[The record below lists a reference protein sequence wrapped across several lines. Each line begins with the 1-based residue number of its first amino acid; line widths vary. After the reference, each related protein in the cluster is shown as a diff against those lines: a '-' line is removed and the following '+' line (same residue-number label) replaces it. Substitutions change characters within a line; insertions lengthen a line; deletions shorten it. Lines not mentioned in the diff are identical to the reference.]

1 MAIAAPAV
9 VLESP
14 RRVVDNGVPRG
25 LVGRRPPLMI
35 IQQTSD
41 PMLVIRQTD
50 HAILSGFFAREW
62 GNDAFPRPEPFAS
75 FCLAAA
81 EHDNGW
87 QEWEMAPGV
96 DPKSFSPY
104 TFMSVPTDEHVLL
117 YQRGIDR
124 VVKSDLY
131 AGLLVASHCMGLYD
145 RAKATMPGYSAKY
158 VKSQE
163 QQHATDFVQRLRLQ
177 QLRLKVDLRND
188 PATKDLTDEKLI
200 TANIQRLAALDR
212 LSLYFC
218 LGADHDTTIEGV
230 PMNESGEEADWE
242 LRSAGANEFTLDPY
256 PFRRE
261 PLEFAL
267 LARRIPRRRYMD
279 DADFQSVLSAAPFFQ
294 LKFTL
299 RPGLGRNR
307 AFAAG
312 G

>member
-1 MAIAAPAV
+1 
-9 VLESP
+9 
-14 RRVVDNGVPRG
+14 
-25 LVGRRPPLMI
+25 MI
-35 IQQTSD
+35 IQQTND

-62 GNDAFPRPEPFAS
+62 GNDSFPRPEPFPS

-96 DPKSFSPY
+96 DPKSFAPY
-104 TFMSVPTDEHVLL
+104 TFMSVPTDEHVAL

-131 AGLLVASHCMGLYD
+131 AGLLVASHCMALYD

-158 VKSQE
+158 VKAQE
-163 QQHATDFVQRLRLQ
+163 QHHANDFVQRLRLQ

-188 PATKDLTDEKLI
+188 PATKAFTDEKLI
-200 TANIQRLAALDR
+200 TANIQRLAVLDR

-230 PMNESGEEADWE
+230 PMDDNGEEADWE
-242 LRSAGANEFTLDPY
+242 LRSAGGNEFTLDPY

-279 DADFQSVLSAAPFFQ
+279 DVDLQTVLSAAPFFQ
-294 LKFTL
+294 LKFML
-299 RPGLGRNR
+299 RPSMGRDR
-307 AFAAG
+307 SFAARR
-312 G
+312 

>member
-1 MAIAAPAV
+1 
-9 VLESP
+9 VLETRP
-14 RRVVDNGVPRG
+14 GQEHNGVPRDASG
-25 LVGRRPPLMI
+25 WRTSSMI
-35 IQQTSD
+35 IQQTND
-41 PMLVIRQTD
+41 PMMVIRQTD
-50 HAILSGFFAREW
+50 HAILCGFFAREL
-62 GNDAFPRPEPFAS
+62 GNDLFRRPEPFSS

-87 QEWEMAPGV
+87 QEWEMAPAV
-96 DPKSFSPY
+96 DPKSFAPY
-104 TFMSVPTDEHVLL
+104 TFMSVPTDEHVAL

-158 VKSQE
+158 VKAQE
-163 QQHATDFVQRLRLQ
+163 QHHANDFVQRLRLQ

-188 PATKDLTDEKLI
+188 PAAKAFTDEKLI

-218 LGADHDTTIEGV
+218 LGADHDTTIDGV
-230 PMNESGEEADWE
+230 PMDDNGEDADWE
-242 LRSAGANEFTLDPY
+242 LRSAGGNEFTLDPY

-267 LARRIPRRRYMD
+267 LARRLPRRRYMD
-279 DADFQSVLSAAPFFQ
+279 DADLQTVLSAAPFFQ

-299 RPGLGRNR
+299 RPGMGKDRS
-307 AFAAG
+307 FAARR
-312 G
+312 

>member
-1 MAIAAPAV
+1 
-9 VLESP
+9 
-14 RRVVDNGVPRG
+14 
-25 LVGRRPPLMI
+25 MI
-35 IQQTSD
+35 VQQTSD
-41 PMLVIRQTD
+41 PMVVIRQTD

-62 GNDAFPRPEPFAS
+62 GNDVFQRPEPFAS

-87 QEWEMAPGV
+87 QEWEMTPGV
-96 DPKSFSPY
+96 DPKSFTPY
-104 TFMSVPTDEHVLL
+104 SFMSVPTDEHVLL

-131 AGLLVASHCMGLYD
+131 AGLLVAGHCTGLYD

-163 QQHATDFVQRLRLQ
+163 QQHANDFVQRLRLQ

-188 PATKDLTDEKLI
+188 PATKELTDEKLI

-230 PMNESGEEADWE
+230 PMNGNGEEADWE
-242 LRSAGANEFTLDPY
+242 LRAAGGNEFTLDPY

-279 DADFQSVLSAAPFFQ
+279 DADLQTVLAAAPFFQ
-294 LKFTL
+294 LKFRL
-299 RPGLGRNR
+299 RPGMGRDR
-307 AFAAG
+307 AFAARR
-312 G
+312 

>member
-9 VLESP
+9 VLESS
-14 RRVVDNGVPRG
+14 RQVVDNGAPRG

-35 IQQTSD
+35 IQQTND

-96 DPKSFSPY
+96 DPKSFAPY

-158 VKSQE
+158 VRSQE
-163 QQHATDFVQRLRLQ
+163 QQHANDFVQRLRLQ

-230 PMNESGEEADWE
+230 PINESGEEADWE

>member
-1 MAIAAPAV
+1 

-14 RRVVDNGVPRG
+14 RRVVDNGPRSD
-25 LVGRRPPLMI
+25 LVGQRTGSMI
-35 IQQTSD
+35 IQQTND

-62 GNDAFPRPEPFAS
+62 GNDVFPRPEPFAS

-87 QEWEMAPGV
+87 QEWEITPGV
-96 DPKSFSPY
+96 DPKSFAPY

-163 QQHATDFVQRLRLQ
+163 QHHANDFVQRLRLQ

-188 PATKDLTDEKLI
+188 PATKELTDEKLI
-200 TANIQRLAALDR
+200 AANVQRLAALDR

-218 LGADHDTTIEGV
+218 LGADRDTTIEGV
-230 PMNESGEEADWE
+230 PMDDNGEEADWE
-242 LRSAGANEFTLDPY
+242 LRAAGVNEFTLEPY

-279 DADFQSVLSAAPFFQ
+279 DVDLQSVLSAAPFFQ
-294 LKFTL
+294 LKFKV
-299 RPGLGRNR
+299 RPGMGRES
-307 AFAAG
+307 AFAARR
-312 G
+312 

>member
-1 MAIAAPAV
+1 MG
-9 VLESP
+9 
-14 RRVVDNGVPRG
+14 RVEDNKPPRG
-25 LVGRRPPLMI
+25 LAGQRTQRMI
-35 IQQTSD
+35 VQQNNE

-62 GNDAFPRPEPFAS
+62 GNDIFPRPEPFAS

-96 DPKSFSPY
+96 DPKSFAPY

-158 VKSQE
+158 VKAQE
-163 QQHATDFVQRLRLQ
+163 QHHANDFVQRLRLQ

-188 PATKDLTDEKLI
+188 PATKDFTDEKLI
-200 TANIQRLAALDR
+200 SANVQRLAALDR

-230 PMNESGEEADWE
+230 PMDDSGEEADCE
-242 LRSAGANEFTLDPY
+242 LRVAGANEFTLDPY

-279 DADFQSVLSAAPFFQ
+279 DVDLQGVLAAAPFFQ

-299 RPGLGRNR
+299 RPGMGRDR

-312 G
+312 R

>member
-1 MAIAAPAV
+1 
-9 VLESP
+9 
-14 RRVVDNGVPRG
+14 
-25 LVGRRPPLMI
+25 MI
-35 IQQTSD
+35 IQQTND
-41 PMLVIRQTD
+41 PMVVIRQTD
-50 HAILSGFFAREW
+50 HAILSGFFAREL
-62 GNDAFPRPEPFAS
+62 GNDLFPRPEPFSS

-96 DPKSFSPY
+96 DPKSFAPY
-104 TFMSVPTDEHVLL
+104 TFMSVPTDEHVAL

-124 VVKSDLY
+124 VVKTDLY
-131 AGLLVASHCMGLYD
+131 AGLLVASHCMALYD

-158 VKSQE
+158 VKAQE
-163 QQHATDFVQRLRLQ
+163 QHHANDFVQRLRLQ

-188 PATKDLTDEKLI
+188 PATKAFTDERLI
-200 TANIQRLAALDR
+200 TANIQRLAVLDR

-230 PMNESGEEADWE
+230 PMDDNGEEADWE
-242 LRSAGANEFTLDPY
+242 LRSAGGNEFTLDPY

-279 DADFQSVLSAAPFFQ
+279 DVDLQTVLSAAPFFQ
-294 LKFTL
+294 LKFML
-299 RPGLGRNR
+299 RPSMGRDR
-307 AFAAG
+307 SFAARR
-312 G
+312 

>member
-1 MAIAAPAV
+1 
-9 VLESP
+9 
-14 RRVVDNGVPRG
+14 
-25 LVGRRPPLMI
+25 MI
-35 IQQTSD
+35 IQQTND
-41 PMLVIRQTD
+41 PMVVIRQTD
-50 HAILSGFFAREW
+50 HAILCGFFAREW
-62 GNDAFPRPEPFAS
+62 GNDAFSRPEPFPS

-87 QEWEMAPGV
+87 QEWEIAPGV
-96 DPKSFSPY
+96 DPKAFAPY
-104 TFMSVPTDEHVLL
+104 SFMSIPTDEHVLL

-124 VVKSDLY
+124 IVKTDLY

-158 VKSQE
+158 VKAQE
-163 QQHATDFVQRLRLQ
+163 QHHANDFVQRLRLQ

-188 PATKDLTDEKLI
+188 PATKEFTDEKLI

-230 PMNESGEEADWE
+230 PMGDNGEEADWE
-242 LRSAGANEFTLDPY
+242 LRSAGGNEFTLDPY

-267 LARRIPRRRYMD
+267 LARRIPRRRYLD
-279 DADFQSVLSAAPFFQ
+279 DADLQTVLSAAPFFQ
-294 LKFTL
+294 MKFTL
-299 RPGLGRNR
+299 RPGTGRDR
-307 AFAAG
+307 AFAARR
-312 G
+312 